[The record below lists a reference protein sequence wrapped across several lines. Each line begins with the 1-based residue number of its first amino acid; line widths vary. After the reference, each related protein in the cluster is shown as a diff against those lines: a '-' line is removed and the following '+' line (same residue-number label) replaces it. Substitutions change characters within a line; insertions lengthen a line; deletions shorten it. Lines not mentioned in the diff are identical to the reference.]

1 MKKVGEIFREDLV
14 NRIKKNVSDKSSIFL
29 LSYSGLSGL
38 KFNELRKELKQV
50 GADVYAA
57 KNRVARITLKDLD
70 LEELGSKIS
79 GQTAFVWSDADS
91 AAISKVLVKFTE
103 DSDLVKVQGGLLEQ
117 RILSFSD
124 VKVLSDL
131 PSREVLLS
139 TLLRTIQAPVTQLL
153 GAFNAKSRDLLSIL
167 KQLSDQKG
175 GNTDE

>member
-1 MKKVGEIFREDLV
+1 MKKVGELFREDLV
-14 NRIKKNVSDKSSIFL
+14 NRIKENVTDRSSVFL

-50 GADVYAA
+50 GADVYAT
-57 KNRVARITLKDLD
+57 KNRVAKLTLKDLE

-91 AAISKVLVKFTE
+91 AAISKVLVNFTK
-103 DSDLVKVQGGLLEQ
+103 DSELVKVQGGLLDE
-117 RILSFSD
+117 RVLDFSD
-124 VKVLSDL
+124 IKVLSDL

-139 TLLRTIQAPVTQLL
+139 TLLGTIQAPVTRLL

-167 KQLSDQKG
+167 KQLSEQKG